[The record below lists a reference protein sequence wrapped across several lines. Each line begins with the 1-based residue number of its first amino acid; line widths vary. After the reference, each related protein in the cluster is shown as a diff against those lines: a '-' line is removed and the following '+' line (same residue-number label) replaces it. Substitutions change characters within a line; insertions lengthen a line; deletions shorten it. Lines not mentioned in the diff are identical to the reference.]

1 MRRRPAATRRA
12 ALAAAVVA
20 AAILVFATFGMRY
33 LSARRLPALPNLAAQ
48 PTAVR
53 THLTGRYDAAR
64 ADPKSADAV
73 GALCLAYHAD
83 LYYDEADRCY
93 ALVDNLEPHWR
104 WTYYRALLQSERGG
118 GDILISRLNEVLA
131 Q

>member
-1 MRRRPAATRRA
+1 MRKRPSVTRGA
-12 ALAAAVVA
+12 VLIAVVVA
-20 AAILVFATFGMRY
+20 VALLAFAPVGMRY
-33 LSARRLPALPNLAAQ
+33 VAARRLPAPPNLAGQ

-118 GDILISRLNEVLA
+118 GDILISRLNEVL
-131 Q
+131 